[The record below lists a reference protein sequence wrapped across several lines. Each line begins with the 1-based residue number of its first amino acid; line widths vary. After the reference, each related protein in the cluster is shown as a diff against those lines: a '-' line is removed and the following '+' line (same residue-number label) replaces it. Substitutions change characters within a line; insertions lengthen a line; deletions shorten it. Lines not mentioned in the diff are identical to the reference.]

1 MLIKIAKLIMPQTIR
16 GAAGEWLF
24 RKLCSWEPAL
34 RLFLLLLYGKT
45 IKGIRATGS
54 NEALYQYKGQD
65 IISPR
70 SAVFILVE
78 IFLLEVYD
86 KKFKPSGVVV
96 DIGAFVGMFSIKASF
111 SAKEVIA
118 IEPFPETFKMLES
131 NCKNVPNIKLVRK
144 ALSSKSGIAR
154 LYLAKGAH
162 SHNIIH
168 KSKTYIEVETTTLD
182 DLVDKPV
189 DYIKIDAEGAEV
201 EILKGAERTLSYPGT
216 KLVIAA
222 YHTLANDELELPHI
236 ITHLEARN
244 YKVSVDKGKGIL
256 YAEKQ

>member
-1 MLIKIAKLIMPQTIR
+1 
-16 GAAGEWLF
+16 
-24 RKLCSWEPAL
+24 
-34 RLFLLLLYGKT
+34 
-45 IKGIRATGS
+45 
-54 NEALYQYKGQD
+54 
-65 IISPR
+65 
-70 SAVFILVE
+70 
-78 IFLLEVYD
+78 
-86 KKFKPSGVVV
+86 
-96 DIGAFVGMFSIKASF
+96 
-111 SAKEVIA
+111 
-118 IEPFPETFKMLES
+118 
-131 NCKNVPNIKLVRK
+131 VRK